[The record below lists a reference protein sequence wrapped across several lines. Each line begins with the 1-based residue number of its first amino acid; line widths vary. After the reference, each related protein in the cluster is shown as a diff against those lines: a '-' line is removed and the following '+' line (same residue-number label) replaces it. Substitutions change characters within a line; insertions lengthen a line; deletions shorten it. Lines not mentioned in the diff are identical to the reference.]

1 MNVVL
6 YPLIA
11 EFYRFTMKKYL
22 FIALIAFL
30 TFYFTGMTTEL
41 ILLFK
46 DKEGH
51 THWQYV
57 ANWSSGI
64 LIILLSIT
72 AAILYFSR
80 QEKQKANLEL
90 EAIKSE
96 LELRVKERTATLD
109 ESNRLLKEEV
119 QQHLTTTERLK
130 ASEHY
135 IDSILKTMPSMLVGL
150 DLDGKIT
157 QWNKKAEQYT
167 GVAMQDALGKDLWK
181 AYPIITITRSQVE
194 EAQSK
199 QSITTIRQSQ
209 RGLFHF
215 DITIYPLH
223 GTGESGVV
231 LLLDDVSQQV
241 KSENKLIQRDRISSM
256 GELASSMAHDMN
268 VPLQGMLE
276 DIHQIE
282 AKVSSLSKNNGS
294 DIEGDVNEI
303 SESLTDA
310 IAQGKQASAIVD
322 NLLDFAGTQQKDKQ
336 PADMIEVMDHSI
348 DLAKNVLSLPK
359 GINFSDVTIEREYD
373 KDLPKVCC
381 HVFEIQQVY
390 LSLLRHCFHALGK
403 VNSDDFAPTIKVRM
417 LECYGALWLK
427 ISHNGVGLTSEEQQ
441 SIFEPYFSNEP
452 LDTEDDADK
461 RLSFSHF
468 VITEHHSGQMAV
480 TSDVKLGTTFHMQFE

>member
-1 MNVVL
+1 
-6 YPLIA
+6 
-11 EFYRFTMKKYL
+11 MKKYL
-22 FIALIAFL
+22 LVAVAALLA
-30 TFYFTGMTTEL
+30 FYFTGLTTEF

-46 DKEGH
+46 NKHGH
-51 THWQYV
+51 TNWQYV

-72 AAILYFSR
+72 AAILFFSR
-80 QEKQKANLEL
+80 LAKQKANTEL
-90 EAIKSE
+90 EAIKND
-96 LELRVKERTATLD
+96 LEIRVKERTATLD
-109 ESNRLLKEEV
+109 ESNHLLKQEIE
-119 QQHLTTTERLK
+119 QHLSTTGRLK

-135 IDSILKTMPSMLVGL
+135 IDSILKSMPSMLVGL
-150 DLDGKIT
+150 DPEGKIT

-167 GVAMQDALGKDLWK
+167 GVTMQDAIGKDLWE

-194 EAQSK
+194 DALAK

-223 GTGESGVV
+223 GTGELGVV

-268 VPLQGMLE
+268 VPLQGMLN
-276 DIHQIE
+276 DINQIE
-282 AKVSSLSKNNGS
+282 AKIIQLSKNGKT
-294 DIEGDVNEI
+294 DISKDL
-303 SESLTDA
+303 SEVSANLTDA
-310 IAQGKQASAIVD
+310 IVQGQQASAIID
-322 NLLDFAGTQQKDKQ
+322 NLLDFASSQQNDKQ
-336 PADMIEVMDHSI
+336 ATDMTEVMDHSI

-359 GINFSDVTIEREYD
+359 GMNFTDVTIEREYD
-373 KDLPKVCC
+373 QNLPKVSC
-381 HVFEIQQVY
+381 HISEIQQVF
-390 LSLLRHCFHALGK
+390 LSLLRHSFHALGK
-403 VNSDDFAPTIKVRM
+403 VEDAGFKPTIKVRM

-441 SIFEPYFSNEP
+441 SIFEPFFSNQP
-452 LDTEDDADK
+452 LDSEDDADK

-468 VITEHHSGQMAV
+468 ILTEHHSGQMAV
-480 TSDVKLGTTFHMQFE
+480 TSDVKFGTTFHMQFE

>member
-1 MNVVL
+1 
-6 YPLIA
+6 
-11 EFYRFTMKKYL
+11 MKKYL
-22 FIALIAFL
+22 LIVLATLL
-30 TFYFTGMTTEL
+30 TFYFTGMAAEL

-46 DKEGH
+46 DKQGH
-51 THWQYV
+51 TNWQYV

-72 AAILYFSR
+72 AAVLYFSR
-80 QEKQKANLEL
+80 LEKQKANIEL
-90 EAIKSE
+90 KAIKE
-96 LELRVKERTATLD
+96 DLELRVKERTATLD
-109 ESNRLLKEEV
+109 ESNHLLKQEV
-119 QQHLTTTERLK
+119 EQHLSTTDRLK
-130 ASEHY
+130 SSEHY
-135 IDSILKTMPSMLVGL
+135 IDSILKSMPSMLVGL
-150 DLDGKIT
+150 NPKGEIT

-167 GVAMQDALGKDLWK
+167 GVSMQDALGKDLWK

-194 EAQSK
+194 EAQTK

-268 VPLQGMLE
+268 VPLQGMLK

-282 AKVSSLSKNNGS
+282 TKVSALSKDDPS
-294 DIEGDVNEI
+294 DFSNDVKEI
-303 SESLTDA
+303 SENLTDA
-310 IAQGKQASAIVD
+310 IVQGKQASAIVD
-322 NLLDFAGTQQKDKQ
+322 NLLDFAGSQQKDKQ
-336 PADMIEVMDHSI
+336 PTDMTEVMDHSI
-348 DLAKNVLSLPK
+348 ELAQSVLSLPQ
-359 GINFSDVTIEREYD
+359 GMNFTDIAIEREYD
-373 KDLPKVCC
+373 SNLPKVCC

-403 VNSDDFAPTIKVRM
+403 VQTEGFVPTIKVRM

-427 ISHNGVGLTSEEQQ
+427 ISHNGLGLTSEEQQ
-441 SIFEPYFSNEP
+441 SIFEPFFSNEP